1 MNQRASEVGA
11 GSAPGLA
18 CETGCATSASRVL
31 PWMPLAFVG
40 VLTALLLFVPKVR
53 QDEGLATA
61 FGVAAGAL
69 ALWTVALVVRSRVRG
84 VPLRVEF
91 APPQRVHYV
100 QASVQFSIY
109 AYWGWYWRNVYE
121 AVPLL
126 LAQFAFLYA
135 FDGLLTW
142 TRGRDWKLG
151 CGPIPIVLSTNL
163 FLWFRND
170 WFLLQFVMLAVAALG
185 KEFLRWQRD
194 GRSTHIFNPSAFGLS
209 VAAAFLIA
217 FDATHLT
224 WGIEVA
230 TTIGRPPHIF
240 LEVFLLGLIVQ
251 SFFSVTLMTV
261 SAIVSLCL
269 FAWLYQLATGV
280 YFFVDT
286 NIPIAIFLGMH
297 LLVTDPATSPRTSAG
312 RILFGSAYGLANVAL
327 FWWLGRFG
335 IPDFYDKLL
344 PVPLLNLC
352 VPWLDRSARDGWIA
366 SVVKRVKLARVL
378 QLNVAHMGVWAA
390 LFALML
396 STGWVDAPHPGGSI
410 AFWKQAYD
418 EGKPFAGQNLVK
430 LVGNRADSGDAGAC
444 NQLGSMYLEGKMT
457 ERNVEAAGR
466 YFARAAELGN
476 RRGHENVVEHFFS
489 NGQAA
494 SEAALLAAL
503 GELERELDPRG
514 DGRGP
519 GLLARAYE
527 LGVGRHA
534 DPRRAAEL
542 YSLAS
547 QRGWPGGALGRARLA
562 AVVPLSAPEAAAL
575 VAPLEAGCSAGN
587 AESCWWL
594 AGVLRARD
602 GARTDTRRVR
612 ELTQRA
618 CNGGVALAC
627 DSLR

>member
-1 MNQRASEVGA
+1 MNKGSSVVGA
-11 GSAPGLA
+11 AAGVAPLTPDVSQA
-18 CETGCATSASRVL
+18 RRVL
-31 PWMPLAFVG
+31 PWMPFVFVG
-40 VLTALLLFVPKVR
+40 VLALLMALPLVR
-53 QDEGLATA
+53 RDEGLTLAFAVAIAVVGSWTA
-61 FGVAAGAL
+61 
-69 ALWTVALVVRSRVRG
+69 ALWTRSRLRNA
-84 VPLRVEF
+84 PLRVEF

-126 LAQFAFLYA
+126 LAQLAFLYA
-135 FDGLLTW
+135 IDGLLAW

-151 CGPIPIVLSTNL
+151 FGPIPIVLSTNL

-170 WFLLQFVMLAVAALG
+170 WFVLQFVMLAVAAFG

-209 VAAAFLIA
+209 VAAIFLIA
-217 FDATHLT
+217 FDATNLT

-240 LEVFLLGLIVQ
+240 LEVFLLGLVVQ
-251 SFFSVTLMTV
+251 AFFSVTLMTV
-261 SAIVSLCL
+261 SAVASLCL
-269 FAWLYQLATGV
+269 FAWIYQSVTGV

-312 RILFGSAYGLANVAL
+312 RILFGASYGLANVAL

-344 PVPLLNLC
+344 PVPFLNLC

-366 SVVKRVKLARVL
+366 SIVKRVKLGRVL

-410 AFWKQAYD
+410 PFWKQAFD

-444 NQLGSMYLEGKMT
+444 NQLGSMFLDGKMT
-457 ERNVEAAGR
+457 ERNVEAAGHW
-466 YFARAAELGN
+466 FARAAELGN
-476 RRGHENVVEHFFS
+476 RRGHENVVEHFFT

-494 SEAALLAAL
+494 SEAALLGAL
-503 GELERELDPRG
+503 DQLEREPDPRG
-514 DGRGP
+514 DGRGFA
-519 GLLARAYE
+519 LLARAYE
-527 LGVGRHA
+527 TGVGRHA

-542 YSLAS
+542 FSLAS
-547 QRGWPGGALGRARLA
+547 QRGWPGAALGRARLA
-562 AVVPLSAPEAAAL
+562 AQVPLSAPEAAAL
-575 VAPLEAGCSAGN
+575 AAPLEAGCAAGN

-594 AGVLRARD
+594 EGVLRARD
-602 GARTDTRRVR
+602 GARVDAQRLR
-612 ELTQRA
+612 ELAQRA
-618 CNGGVALAC
+618 CDGGVALAC
-627 DSLR
+627 ESLR